1 MKSIC
6 LVTHKIKRGDGQGR
20 VNYEIVRA
28 ARACGYQV
36 TVLAS
41 ECAEEVAQDAGVEW
55 VKIPVDPWISQ
66 LLRNQI
72 FAWRSARWLRHHGD
86 QFDLIHANGFIT
98 WYPANINSAHFVH
111 GAWLHSPYSGSA
123 LTGGFKSMYQKS
135 FSLLNA
141 MLEKRAF
148 RQADTVVSVS
158 PLVVDELRSIGV
170 PSHKIVM
177 IPNGVD
183 TDEYHPGCG
192 LRSELNIAAEIPL
205 AIFSGDLRSRRKNLE
220 TVLAALQE
228 APDWHLLVL
237 GRTEGSTYPA
247 LADALGLSRRVH
259 FLGFRRDTAELMRT
273 ADVLVFPSRYDPCTL
288 VVAEALSSGVPVI
301 TAQSVG
307 AAFQVPD
314 GGGWVLDDPEDGKG
328 IALILRNLAAYDKKQ
343 RDDIRARARAAA
355 LEYTW
360 SETTKAYLELYER
373 SINSPSRSGAIDVH
387 G

>member
-1 MKSIC
+1 
-6 LVTHKIKRGDGQGR
+6 
-20 VNYEIVRA
+20 
-28 ARACGYQV
+28 
-36 TVLAS
+36 
-41 ECAEEVAQDAGVEW
+41 
-55 VKIPVDPWISQ
+55 
-66 LLRNQI
+66 
-72 FAWRSARWLRHHGD
+72 
-86 QFDLIHANGFIT
+86 
-98 WYPANINSAHFVH
+98 
-111 GAWLHSPYSGSA
+111 
-123 LTGGFKSMYQKS
+123 MYQKS

-141 MLEKRAF
+141 ILEKRAF

-192 LRSELNIAAEIPL
+192 LRNELNIASEVPL
-205 AIFSGDLRSRRKNLE
+205 AIFSGDLRSKRKNLE

-228 APDWHLLVL
+228 ASDWHLLVL
-237 GRTEGSTYPA
+237 GHTEGSAYPA
-247 LADALGLSRRVH
+247 LAAALGLSRRVH

-307 AAFQVPD
+307 AAFQVPE

-355 LEYTW
+355 LDYTW

-373 SINSPSRSGAIDVH
+373 SIHSPSRSGAMDMR